1 MAIVIF
7 YNELPIYITE
17 LASEKNAFLEK
28 HENSNL
34 ITELNFSKT
43 DLLQHVQSDGDAVVI
58 FGADENKA
66 KTYTFG
72 LFKIIEAA
80 GGIVQNDEKEL
91 LFIFRRGKWDLPK
104 GKIEKDETKEESAIR
119 EVEEETG
126 ISNLTL
132 KRKVGETYHI
142 YKEKEK
148 DILKI
153 SHWFY
158 FSCKKQPLVAQT
170 EEDITEATW
179 IPTQEIKKPMLNTFE
194 NIRQIMHHFFDAP

>member
-7 YNELPIYITE
+7 YNELPIYITD
-17 LASEKNAFLEK
+17 STKEKNTFLEK
-28 HENSNL
+28 HENSHL
-34 ITELNFSKT
+34 ITELNFTKT
-43 DLLQHVQSDGDAVVI
+43 DLLQHVQSDGDAVII
-58 FGADENKA
+58 FSADENKA
-66 KTYTFG
+66 KSYTFG

-104 GKIEKDETKEESAIR
+104 GKMEKGETEEESAIR

-132 KRKVGETYHI
+132 KRKVGVTYHI

-158 FSCKKQPLVAQT
+158 FSCKKRNLVAQT

>member
-1 MAIVIF
+1 MATVIF

-17 LASEKNAFLEK
+17 LTNEKNAFLEK
-28 HENSNL
+28 HENSLL
-34 ITELNFSKT
+34 ITEHNFSKN
-43 DLLQHVQSDGDAVVI
+43 DLLQHLQSEGDAVVV
-58 FGADENKA
+58 FSTDENRA
-66 KTYTFG
+66 KTYTLS

-104 GKIEKDETKEESAIR
+104 GKMEKGETQEESAVR

-158 FSCKKQPLVAQT
+158 FSCKKQPLIAQT
-170 EEDITEATW
+170 EEDITEAIW

>member
-7 YNELPIYITE
+7 YNELPIYITD
-17 LASEKNAFLEK
+17 STKEKNAFLEK
-28 HENSNL
+28 HENSHL
-34 ITELNFSKT
+34 ITELNFSKN
-43 DLLQHVQSDGDAVVI
+43 DLLQHLQNEGDAVVI
-58 FGADENKA
+58 SNADER
-66 KTYTFG
+66 KTKLFAFS

-104 GKIEKDETKEESAIR
+104 GKMEKGETQEESAVR

-126 ISNLTL
+126 ISDLTL

-142 YKEKEK
+142 YTEKEK

-179 IPTQEIKKPMLNTFE
+179 IPTQDIKMPMLHTFE